1 MGVCPEPRINVFW
14 LLFFKPD
21 QVNAKD
27 LPPDQTPKMSSN
39 IYKAE
44 VQVVYKDKI
53 LKNFRCLEIYSS
65 YCNNWRS

>member
-1 MGVCPEPRINVFW
+1 MYIITGVCPEPRINVLW

-21 QVNAKD
+21 PVNTKD
-27 LPPDQTPKMSSN
+27 LPPDQTPKMPSN

-53 LKNFRCLEIYSS
+53 LNFRKPREDMLLAA
-65 YCNNWRS
+65 